1 MGETVAVI
9 GLGGMGSGMA
19 HQLLAKGYAV
29 RVWNRSPVAT
39 EPLVAA
45 GAVRA
50 ETPATAVE
58 PGGIV
63 VTMVA
68 NDAALDSV
76 TRGPDGFLARLGGG
90 LHISASTIGV
100 ALARELAAAHAAVGG
115 DWLAAPVF
123 GRPEA
128 AASGKLWVM
137 VSGGE
142 RAKARGQSVLA
153 DLSQGV
159 FDLGAE
165 PDAAVAGKIAG
176 NFLIASAMEA
186 MSEAFALLEKRGVD
200 ARAFHAMISQTIL
213 ASPIYANYGRFILDR
228 TFSPA
233 GFRLSLGAKDVGLA
247 LAAGQE
253 SDVPLPF
260 ASLLRDRFLAAMAR
274 GQGELD
280 WTSIAL
286 GARADAGL
294 E

>member
-1 MGETVAVI
+1 MGDTVAVI
-9 GLGGMGSGMA
+9 GLGGMGGGMA

-29 RVWNRSPVAT
+29 RVWNRSPAAADA
-39 EPLVAA
+39 LVAA

-50 ETPATAVE
+50 ETPADAVE
-58 PGGIV
+58 PGGSVI
-63 VTMVA
+63 TMVA

-76 TRGPDGFLARLGGG
+76 ARGPDGFLARLGGG
-90 LHISASTIGV
+90 LHISTSTIGV
-100 ALARELAAAHAAVGG
+100 ALARDLAAAHAAVGG
-115 DWLAAPVF
+115 EWLAAPVF

-137 VSGGE
+137 VSGTE
-142 RAKARGQSVLA
+142 AAKGRGKPILA

-159 FDLGAE
+159 FDLGVE
-165 PDAAVAGKIAG
+165 PDGAVAGKIAG

-186 MSEAFALLEKRGVD
+186 MAEAFALLEKRNVD

-213 ASPIYANYGRFILDR
+213 ASPIYANYGRFILDKAF
-228 TFSPA
+228 TPP
-233 GFRLSLGAKDVGLA
+233 GFKLALGAKDVGLA

-253 SDVPLPF
+253 SDVPMPF
-260 ASLLRDRFLAAMAR
+260 ASLLRDRFLTAMAR
-274 GQGELD
+274 GQGEMD

-286 GARADAGL
+286 GSRTDAGL